1 MLEKSV
7 YSKDFSVEPG
17 DGKRTA
23 GNKRFCPAEQE
34 NIVFMGYQDAE
45 AGAKMK
51 FSSKE
56 RKMREK

>member
-1 MLEKSV
+1 MLEKYV
-7 YSKDFSVEPG
+7 YSKDFSVELG

-45 AGAKMK
+45 VGANMK
-51 FSSKE
+51 F
-56 RKMREK
+56 

>member
-1 MLEKSV
+1 MEL
-7 YSKDFSVEPG
+7 G
-17 DGKRTA
+17 DGKRTG

-45 AGAKMK
+45 VGANMK
-51 FSSKE
+51 FSSKG

>member
-7 YSKDFSVEPG
+7 CSEESSVELG

-34 NIVFMGYQDAE
+34 NIVFMGHQE
-45 AGAKMK
+45 AGIGAKMK
-51 FSSKE
+51 F
-56 RKMREK
+56 